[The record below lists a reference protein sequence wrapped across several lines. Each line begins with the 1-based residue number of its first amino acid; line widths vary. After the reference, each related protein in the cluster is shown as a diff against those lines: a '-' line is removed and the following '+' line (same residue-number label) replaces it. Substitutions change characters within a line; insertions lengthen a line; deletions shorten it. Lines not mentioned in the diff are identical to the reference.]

1 MNALLS
7 IKPEYA
13 DLILRGEKE
22 VEFRRTVFRNPSA
35 VDRVIMYAS
44 SPVQRILGF
53 FSFSNVVEA
62 GPEELWSRFKGVS
75 GVTDRE
81 QFMAYFR
88 GKETGYA
95 IEIEETVSLEEPV
108 DPWEHFDEFHPP
120 VSFQYANRELD
131 FVFKY
136 SSIN

>member
-7 IKPEYA
+7 IKPKYA

-22 VEFRRTVFRNPSA
+22 VEFRRTIFRKPST

-62 GPEELWSRFKGVS
+62 DPEELWSRFKGVS
-75 GVTDRE
+75 GVADRE

-95 IEIEETVSLEEPV
+95 IEIEETVSLDEPV
-108 DPWEHFDEFHPP
+108 DPWQHFEEFRPP
-120 VSFQYANRELD
+120 MSFQYVNGELD
-131 FVFKY
+131 FLNA
-136 SSIN
+136 SAIN